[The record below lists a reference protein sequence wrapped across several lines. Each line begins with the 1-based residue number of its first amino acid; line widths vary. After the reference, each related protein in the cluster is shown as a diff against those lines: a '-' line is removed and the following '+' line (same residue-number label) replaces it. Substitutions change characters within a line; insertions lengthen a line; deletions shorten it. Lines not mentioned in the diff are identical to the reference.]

1 MENKNL
7 IVEKEKILLE
17 EPILSAEKEQYFRTQ
32 IAELTKKNNDLK
44 EKNNDLREENLE
56 LKEQLAYLKKMM
68 FGQKTE
74 KTQVIM
80 PNAVQLDLFNEDEI
94 DGDIQFEQTEKTV
107 TFKVRK
113 SKRTHKETFENL
125 EIKEVI
131 HKTEDKN
138 CPQCGNEM
146 EVAGKEFVR
155 DELVYVPAKMYLRK
169 HYAEVLKCVSCGMN
183 ESDDI
188 NSEDVPKQVFR
199 KGTVPSPVISGS
211 YCSPELLAHI
221 LYSKY
226 IQAVPLNR
234 QERDYTAAGAK
245 VIRASMCNWVNVSG
259 KRYAK
264 PVFDEMKRLL
274 LSHNVIH
281 ADETVVQVLR
291 ESDRKAKTKS
301 RMWVYC
307 TDKSAD
313 KFMALFEYTRTRG
326 GENAVKFLGD
336 YSGYL
341 VCDGYDAYNSLK
353 TAKRCGCWAHAR
365 RRLVEALPND
375 KDLLPTS
382 AAAKGVGY
390 INKIYEI
397 ERNIDDLS
405 LEEKHKQRQEQVK
418 PLLDEFFSWLG
429 AVDPSGRGK
438 LSGAINYVLNEKKY
452 LCRFLE
458 SPDIS
463 IDNNRA
469 ENSIRPFV
477 VGRKNWMFFD
487 SVKGAEASAMW
498 YSLAVTACVN
508 GLNVEEYFYRLLTS
522 NEIVFPW

>member
-7 IVEKEKILLE
+7 IIEKEKILLE
-17 EPILSAEKEQYFRTQ
+17 EPILSVEKEQYFRAQ
-32 IAELTKKNNDLK
+32 IAALT

-56 LKEQLAYLKKMM
+56 LKEQIAYLKKMM
-68 FGQKTE
+68 FGQKIE

-131 HKTEDKN
+131 HKVEDKN

-146 EVAGKEFVR
+146 EVVGKEFVR

-188 NSEDVPKQVFR
+188 NSEDVPKQVFK
-199 KGTVPSPVISGS
+199 KGIVPSPVISGS

-221 LYSKY
+221 LYGKFV
-226 IQAVPLNR
+226 QALPLNR
-234 QERDYTAAGAK
+234 QERDYKAAGAA
-245 VIRASMCNWVNVSG
+245 VLRASMCNWVNFAG

-264 PVFDEMKRLL
+264 PVIDEIKKLL

-301 RMWVYC
+301 RMWVCC

-313 KFMALFEYTRTRG
+313 KFMAVFKYTRTRG
-326 GENAVKFLGD
+326 GEDAARFLGD
-336 YSGYL
+336 YSGYV
-341 VCDGYDAYNSLK
+341 VCD
-353 TAKRCGCWAHAR
+353 
-365 RRLVEALPND
+365 
-375 KDLLPTS
+375 
-382 AAAKGVGY
+382 
-390 INKIYEI
+390 
-397 ERNIDDLS
+397 
-405 LEEKHKQRQEQVK
+405 
-418 PLLDEFFSWLG
+418 
-429 AVDPSGRGK
+429 
-438 LSGAINYVLNEKKY
+438 
-452 LCRFLE
+452 
-458 SPDIS
+458 
-463 IDNNRA
+463 
-469 ENSIRPFV
+469 
-477 VGRKNWMFFD
+477 
-487 SVKGAEASAMW
+487 
-498 YSLAVTACVN
+498 
-508 GLNVEEYFYRLLTS
+508 
-522 NEIVFPW
+522 

>member
-1 MENKNL
+1 MENKDL

-17 EPILSAEKEQYFRTQ
+17 EPILSVEKEQYFRTQ
-32 IAELTKKNNDLK
+32 IAALT

-80 PNAVQLDLFNEDEI
+80 SNAVQLDLFNEDEI

-125 EIKEVI
+125 EVKEVI
-131 HKTEDKN
+131 HKAEDKN

-146 EVAGKEFVR
+146 EVVGKEFVR

-188 NSEDVPKQVFR
+188 NSEDVPKQVFK

-221 LYSKY
+221 LYEKY

-234 QERDYTAAGAK
+234 QERDYTAAGAD
-245 VIRASMCNWVNVSG
+245 VLRASMCNWVNFAG

-264 PVFDEMKRLL
+264 PVIDEMKKLL

-291 ESDRKAKTKS
+291 EPNRKAKTQS

-313 KFMALFEYTRTRG
+313 KFMALFEYAPTRS
-326 GENAVKFLGD
+326 GENAV
-336 YSGYL
+336 
-341 VCDGYDAYNSLK
+341 
-353 TAKRCGCWAHAR
+353 
-365 RRLVEALPND
+365 
-375 KDLLPTS
+375 
-382 AAAKGVGY
+382 
-390 INKIYEI
+390 
-397 ERNIDDLS
+397 
-405 LEEKHKQRQEQVK
+405 
-418 PLLDEFFSWLG
+418 
-429 AVDPSGRGK
+429 
-438 LSGAINYVLNEKKY
+438 
-452 LCRFLE
+452 RF
-458 SPDIS
+458 
-463 IDNNRA
+463 
-469 ENSIRPFV
+469 
-477 VGRKNWMFFD
+477 
-487 SVKGAEASAMW
+487 
-498 YSLAVTACVN
+498 
-508 GLNVEEYFYRLLTS
+508 
-522 NEIVFPW
+522 

>member
-17 EPILSAEKEQYFRTQ
+17 EPILSVEKEQYFRAQ
-32 IAELTKKNNDLK
+32 IAALT

-125 EIKEVI
+125 EVKEVI
-131 HKTEDKN
+131 HKAEDKN
-138 CPQCGNEM
+138 CPQCGSEM
-146 EVAGKEFVR
+146 EVVGKEFVR

-188 NSEDVPKQVFR
+188 NSEDVPKQVFK

-221 LYSKY
+221 LYEKY

-234 QERDYTAAGAK
+234 QERDYTAAGAT
-245 VIRASMCNWVNVSG
+245 VLRASMCNWVNFAG

-264 PVFDEMKRLL
+264 PVFDEMKKLL
-274 LSHNVIH
+274 LSRSVIH
-281 ADETVVQVLR
+281 ADETVVQVLH
-291 ESDRKAKTKS
+291 EPNRKAKTQS

-313 KFMALFEYTRTRG
+313 KFMALFEYAPTRN
-326 GENAVKFLGD
+326 GENAARFLGD
-336 YSGYL
+336 YSGYI
-341 VCDGYDAYNSLK
+341 VCDGYDGYNKLK
-353 TAKRCGCWAHAR
+353 NAKRCGCLAHTR
-365 RRLVEALPND
+365 RKFVDALPND
-375 KDLLPTS
+375 KELLLTS
-382 AAAKGVGY
+382 KAAKGVEY

-397 ERNIDDLS
+397 ERGFDNLS
-405 LEEKHKQRQEQVK
+405 LEEKHKQRQEQIK
-418 PLLDEFFSWLG
+418 PVLDEFFLWLDTVAPIG
-429 AVDPSGRGK
+429 GSKLASAVQY
-438 LSGAINYVLNEKKY
+438 ALNEKKY

-477 VGRKNWMFFD
+477 VGRKSWLFCD

-522 NEIVFPW
+522 DKPVMPW